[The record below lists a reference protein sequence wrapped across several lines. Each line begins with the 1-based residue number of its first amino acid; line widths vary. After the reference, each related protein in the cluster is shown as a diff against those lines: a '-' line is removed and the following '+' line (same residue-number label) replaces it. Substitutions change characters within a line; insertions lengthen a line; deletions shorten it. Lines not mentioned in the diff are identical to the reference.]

1 MPRIRSIK
9 PEFWDSPSTAR
20 ADLAVRLVYIAMW
33 NWADDSGR
41 GTANLKE
48 LEAFCFPND
57 DVAELPRKSR
67 GNSAHSAGSWRSFAE
82 ICGEVAEA
90 YGIKFYRVNER
101 PYYVIPNFK
110 EHQSKDFRPKS
121 KYPTEEEGYFFDVT
135 SGNAIGGVDDDNPNA
150 GDSAHSAGNS
160 APTAGK
166 TSLVTG
172 EQGNRGTG
180 ENTCSSKD
188 ERVSANTYPEAFEEF
203 WRAVPSEKKTGKKKA
218 LTQWRNATKK
228 ITNDELI
235 NHMRQHVQHHRARNG
250 NCQYMQDPERWL
262 RNERWEDELTLPPQ
276 PATTIPG
283 RLSNAETIRQLEAR
297 NQQTQP
303 TQPTNI
309 EDWFHQ
315 QAIGNW
321 T

>member
-20 ADLAVRLVYIAMW
+20 ADLAVRLVYIALW

-67 GNSAHSAGSWRSFAE
+67 GASAHSRGNSGDSAGRWRNFAE

-90 YGIKFYRVNER
+90 YGIKFYRVHER

-135 SGNAIGGVDDDNPNA
+135 SGNVIGESGGESA
-150 GDSAHSAGNS
+150 SSGASGDSRGNSAHSS
-160 APTAGK
+160 GK

-180 ENTCSSKD
+180 ENTCSSDD
-188 ERVSANTYPEAFEEF
+188 EREREPANHYPRTFED
-203 WRAVPSEKKTGKKKA
+203 WWSRYPKKIGKRKA
-218 LTQWRNATKK
+218 LAEWRRATKRIDK
-228 ITNDELI
+228 ETLNAKTDMFAAFHIHEGTDKQYIPNPTTWLNRDGWDDDLIPRRINQPQPQQSTAQDWLGTNQPPIID
-235 NHMRQHVQHHRARNG
+235 A
-250 NCQYMQDPERWL
+250 DPIK
-262 RNERWEDELTLPPQ
+262 ELT
-276 PATTIPG
+276 
-283 RLSNAETIRQLEAR
+283 
-297 NQQTQP
+297 
-303 TQPTNI
+303 
-309 EDWFHQ
+309 W
-315 QAIGNW
+315 
-321 T
+321 

>member
-41 GTANLKE
+41 GTANMKE

-67 GNSAHSAGSWRSFAE
+67 GNSGDSAGRWRNFAE
-82 ICGEVAEA
+82 ICGEVADA

-110 EHQSKDFRPKS
+110 QHQSKDFRPKS
-121 KYPTEEEGYFFDVT
+121 KYPTEDEGYFFDVT
-135 SGNAIGGVDDDNPNA
+135 SGNRISGVGDDDSNA
-150 GDSAHSAGNS
+150 GTSAHSRGNS

-166 TSLVTG
+166 SSLVTG

-188 ERVSANTYPEAFEEF
+188 ERVSTNTYPEAFEEF

-235 NHMRQHVQHHRARNG
+235 HHMHQHVQHHQARNG

-262 RNERWEDELTLPPQ
+262 RNERWEDELTIPNQ
-276 PATTIPG
+276 PTATIPG

-297 NQQTQP
+297 NQQTHP

-309 EDWFHQ
+309 EDWFNQ
-315 QAIGNW
+315 QAIGN
-321 T
+321 